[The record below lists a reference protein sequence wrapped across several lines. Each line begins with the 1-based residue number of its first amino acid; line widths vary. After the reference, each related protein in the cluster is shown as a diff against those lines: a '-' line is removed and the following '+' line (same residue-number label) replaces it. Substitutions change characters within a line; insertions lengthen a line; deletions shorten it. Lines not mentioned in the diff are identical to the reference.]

1 MRGVTTGREATWL
14 GSWPGD
20 TTRSTWPT
28 SIRSAFS
35 SWFQRLMSFQFWPVS
50 RPMRISVS
58 AITATTIATSLSRP
72 NPAGFSDARRARR
85 RRGSSMAATMAP
97 APIEASSSVKVPASP
112 PSSPLAT
119 SGSRA
124 SKAVAC
130 KKKTAMRHN
139 TARMRGDCRTN

>member
-1 MRGVTTGREATWL
+1 MLATGGVAGAEAAGVAAVAGGVAGPGAVATGAGAIGRGSMRGVTTGREATWL

-58 AITATTIATSLSRP
+58 PGLT
-72 NPAGFSDARRARR
+72 
-85 RRGSSMAATMAP
+85 
-97 APIEASSSVKVPASP
+97 V
-112 PSSPLAT
+112 
-119 SGSRA
+119 
-124 SKAVAC
+124 
-130 KKKTAMRHN
+130 
-139 TARMRGDCRTN
+139 